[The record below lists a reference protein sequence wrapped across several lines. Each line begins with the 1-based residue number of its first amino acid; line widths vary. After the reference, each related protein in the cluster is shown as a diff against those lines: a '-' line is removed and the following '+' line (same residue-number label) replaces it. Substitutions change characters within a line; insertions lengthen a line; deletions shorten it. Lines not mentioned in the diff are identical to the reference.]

1 MTVGAGIAVQ
11 EDGSLAALGATV
23 LTEVRDNVLV
33 TPAAGG
39 GMLNGAFLGVR
50 SAPAGSRS
58 VFPVGKLR
66 FRFKMWWMTQRMGSS
81 GRDIPVETQF
91 LIVEAPS

>member
-66 FRFKMWWMTQRMGSS
+66 DLRFMCTFRFKMWWMTQRMGSS
-81 GRDIPVETQF
+81 GRDIPVET
-91 LIVEAPS
+91 